1 MTAASSSRVPRRK
14 RTENPEARMSVIE
27 HLRELR
33 RRLIVVLVILAL
45 GGVAGWF
52 LYDPVLEILK
62 APYCSLPASSRL
74 TPSGA
79 NVDSCALYF
88 RAPVDGFTIR
98 LKVSLILGAIFTTP
112 LWLYQIWAFVTPG
125 LKRNEKKYTYIFLLA
140 STVLFLGGVA
150 LAYGVLYKGL
160 AVLIGTAGSGVD
172 AALDVTSYINFV
184 VLLMLIFGAAFELPL
199 LLVMLNVVG
208 VLPFSLLK
216 RGQRI
221 GIFLIFLFAAVA
233 TPTTD
238 PFTMCAMAVP
248 MVILFEGAVLFSY
261 VHDKRKAARKAQ
273 AAAEKLADDEYSR
286 IEALPEPLQPQDT
299 ATGGR
304 GRDDRGEASPGG
316 SLSGGSLDDVL

>member
-1 MTAASSSRVPRRK
+1 MTASRAPRRK
-14 RTENPEARMSVIE
+14 RSENPEARMSVIE

-33 RRLIVVLVILAL
+33 RRLIVILVILAV
-45 GGVAGWF
+45 GGIVGWF
-52 LYDPVLEILK
+52 LYDPVLAILK
-62 APYCSLPASSRL
+62 APYCALPAKSRL
-74 TPSGA
+74 NNLSDPNA
-79 NVDSCALYF
+79 CQLYF

-125 LKRNEKKYTYIFLLA
+125 LKKNERKYTWIFLLA
-140 STVLFLGGVA
+140 STLLFLSGVA
-150 LAYGVLYKGL
+150 LAYAVLYKGL
-160 AVLIGTAGSGVD
+160 SVLIGTAGSGVD

-199 LLVMLNVVG
+199 MLVMLNVVG
-208 VLPFSLLK
+208 VLPFALLK

-261 VHDKRKAARKAQ
+261 FHDKRKAARKAAAQ
-273 AAAEKLADDEYSR
+273 AEEHLEDDQISR
-286 IEALPEPLQPQDT
+286 IEALPEPLQPQDSS
-299 ATGGR
+299 AR
-304 GRDDRGEASPGG
+304 GRDSSGPAGG
-316 SLSGGSLDDVL
+316 LTGGSLDDVL

>member
-1 MTAASSSRVPRRK
+1 MTAAAGRAPRRK
-14 RTENPEARMSVIE
+14 RSENPEARMSVID

-33 RRLIVVLVILAL
+33 RRLIVVLVILVV
-45 GGVAGWF
+45 GGVVGWF
-52 LYDPVLEILK
+52 LYDPVLAILK
-62 APYCSLPASSRL
+62 APYCALDYHKRL
-74 TPSGA
+74 VPNGA
-79 NVDSCALYF
+79 DPTSCSLYF

-112 LWLYQIWAFVTPG
+112 LWLYQIWAFITPG
-125 LKRNEKKYTYIFLLA
+125 LKKNERKYTWIFLLG
-140 STVLFLGGVA
+140 STLLFLAGVA
-150 LAYGVLYKGL
+150 LAYAVLYKGL
-160 AVLIGTAGSGVD
+160 SVLIGTAGSGVD

-208 VLPFSLLK
+208 VLPFKLLK

-221 GIFLIFLFAAVA
+221 GVFLIFLFAAVA

-261 VHDKRKAARKAQ
+261 VHDKRKAARKAAI
-273 AAAEKLADDEYSR
+273 AAQKQLEDDEISQ
-286 IEALPEPLQPQDT
+286 IEALPEPLEPQNSLTTGRRGGDG
-299 ATGGR
+299 ATLTG
-304 GRDDRGEASPGG
+304 D
-316 SLSGGSLDDVL
+316 SLDDVL

>member
-1 MTAASSSRVPRRK
+1 VSTDGASAAKAPRR
-14 RTENPEARMSVIE
+14 RRSQNPEARMSVIE

-45 GGVAGWF
+45 GGVIGWF
-52 LYDPVLEILK
+52 LYNPVLEILK
-62 APYCSLPASSRL
+62 APYCSLPSSSRL
-74 TPSGA
+74 N
-79 NVDSCALYF
+79 NVADPNNCQLYF

-98 LKVSLILGAIFTTP
+98 LKVSLILGAIFTSP
-112 LWLYQIWAFVTPG
+112 LWLYQIWAFITPG
-125 LKRNEKKYTYIFLLA
+125 LKKNEKKYTYVFLVA
-140 STVLFLGGVA
+140 STLLFLGGVA

-160 AVLIGTAGSGVD
+160 SVLIGTAGSGVD

-208 VLPFSLLK
+208 VLPFKLLK

-261 VHDKRKAARKAQ
+261 VHDKRKAARKA
-273 AAAEKLADDEYSR
+273 AARAEKALEDDEISQL
-286 IEALPEPLQPQDT
+286 EALPEPLEPQDVT
-299 ATGGR
+299 AR
-304 GRDDRGEASPGG
+304 GRDDRGGG
-316 SLSGGSLDDVL
+316 SGPTLSGGALDDVL

>member
-1 MTAASSSRVPRRK
+1 MTTAKLPRRK
-14 RTENPEARMSVIE
+14 RTVNPEARMSVID
-27 HLRELR
+27 HLKELR

-45 GGVAGWF
+45 GGIAGWF
-52 LYDPVLEILK
+52 LYNPVLEILK
-62 APYCSLPASSRL
+62 APYCAL
-74 TPSGA
+74 PSGTRLNNLSDPNA
-79 NVDSCALYF
+79 CQLYF

-125 LKRNEKKYTYIFLLA
+125 LKKHERKYTWIFLLA

-160 AVLIGTAGSGVD
+160 SVLIGTAGSGVD

-221 GIFLIFLFAAVA
+221 GIFAIFLFAAVA

-238 PFTMCAMAVP
+238 PFTMCAMAFP
-248 MVILFEGAVLFSY
+248 MVILFELAVLFSY
-261 VHDKRKAARKAQ
+261 VHDKRKAARKA
-273 AAAEKLADDEYSR
+273 AARAEEHLTDDEFSSV
-286 IEALPEPLQPQDT
+286 EALPEPLEPQDSG
-299 ATGGR
+299 AGR
-304 GRDDRGEASPGG
+304 SREDR
-316 SLSGGSLDDVL
+316 SLSPGSLDDVL